1 MMNTETWELLD
12 EVGFGIPAEV
22 LLGLLEA
29 QGIHAYLSQ
38 EGAGRAYG
46 FTVGALG
53 RVQILVKASQLE
65 KARQVLEGF
74 YSGEYNDM
82 DITGGEEAADDQAE

>member
-1 MMNTETWELLD
+1 MMTTETWELLD

-46 FTVGALG
+46 FTGGALG
-53 RVQILVKASQLE
+53 RVQILVKASELE
-65 KARQVLEGF
+65 RARQVLEGF

-82 DITGGEEAADDQAE
+82 DISGEDESTDQAE

>member
-1 MMNTETWELLD
+1 MNTETWEVLD

-46 FTVGALG
+46 LTMGALG
-53 RVQILVKASQLE
+53 RVQILVKASELE
-65 KARQVLEGF
+65 RARQVLEAF
-74 YSGEYNDM
+74 YSGEYDDM
-82 DITGGEEAADDQAE
+82 DVSGGDESTDQAE